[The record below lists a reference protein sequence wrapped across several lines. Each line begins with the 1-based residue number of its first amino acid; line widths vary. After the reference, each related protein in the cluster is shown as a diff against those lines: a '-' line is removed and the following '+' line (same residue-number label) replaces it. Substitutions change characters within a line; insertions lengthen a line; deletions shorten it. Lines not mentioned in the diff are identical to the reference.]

1 MADTDKN
8 SSLESLLDTRT
19 LLIASLV
26 LYMYGILSTTKEKLK
41 DDLPLLFSINGIGS
55 LFVVRG
61 ASIKPLGLN

>member
-8 SSLESLLDTRT
+8 SSLESLLDT